1 MNYHLP
7 IRMRR
12 LRQNPAIRGLVAENS
27 LSVADLIL
35 PVFVVADKNTKQSID
50 SMPDVYR
57 YSIDELL
64 IYLQE
69 VTAVGIQAIAL
80 FPKIAADKKTITAAE
95 AYNPDGLISQAIVA
109 IKNKYPDLLVITDI
123 ALDPY
128 TLHGHDGILDKNG
141 KIDNDASVEIMVRQA
156 QTYLAAGCDVVA
168 PSDKM
173 DGTVGAIRKECEKN
187 NFQDAII
194 LSYTAKYQSNL
205 YAPFRDAIAT
215 DSGRTIDKATYQL
228 NIANAQEAL
237 LATAID
243 VEQGADIIMVKPAM
257 CYLDIVKDLSS
268 SFNNPVFAYQVSG
281 EYAMYMAACKQGL
294 FNKEKIIIESLT
306 SIKRAGA
313 TSIFTYFAVD
323 AAKIIS

>member
-1 MNYHLP
+1 MSYHLP
-7 IRMRR
+7 PRMRR
-12 LRQNPAIRGLVAENS
+12 LRQNSAIRSLVAETS
-27 LSVADLIL
+27 LSINDLIL
-35 PVFVVADKNTKQSID
+35 PLFVVAGKGIRQSID
-50 SMPDVYR
+50 SMPNVYR

-69 VTAVGIQAIAL
+69 VTALGIQAVAL
-80 FPKIAADKKTITAAE
+80 FPKIAADKKTTTASE
-95 AYNPDGLISQAIVA
+95 AYNPDGLIAQAIFA
-109 IKNKYPDLLVITDI
+109 IKKKYPDLLVIADI

-128 TLHGHDGILDKNG
+128 TTHGHDGILDKNG

-173 DGTVGAIRKECEKN
+173 DGTVGAIRNDCEKN

-194 LSYTAKYQSNL
+194 LAYTAKYQSNL

-215 DSGRTIDKATYQL
+215 DSGHTIDKATYQL
-228 NIANAQEAL
+228 NIANAKEAL
-237 LATAID
+237 LAAAVDI
-243 VEQGADIIMVKPAM
+243 EQGADIIMVKPAM
-257 CYLDIVKDLSS
+257 SYLDIVKDLSN

-281 EYAMYMAACKQGL
+281 EYAMYMAACEQGL